1 VRDDVMI
8 RLSEIRPRFFMNSVI
23 FLGLLSAAP
32 PWVQTGFT
40 SEDSNKPQAESGE
53 DRLDA
58 LHKKAKAARG
68 ERKLAEVERLRL
80 TRRKLISDFP
90 GSSPWRR
97 GMIAIKEAEKAVE
110 LMEYE
115 KACQILEAAW
125 KPFAAMPSP
134 KIVMGDVPV
143 QLFFATEAAR
153 MVDPNR
159 AYVAPDRLRQML
171 ERAAADDPCQIEAV
185 AALAFLNRPDA
196 GESFQRQNDRESIR
210 ARNDRLISISGG
222 TDSGGQIL
230 PWAAAVEFL
239 RAKSTSFVLGDID
252 YLETFLDPRTQLAG
266 TNRHGQAWCLTLGGG
281 ILGLSTE
288 RSGVRVQE
296 VIAVDSYDRDRR
308 IWRNLRPQILVV
320 SAAVA
325 DADAD
330 AEPWRIKQSAVQS
343 RLASL
348 LIDLE
353 AEVERNGDSA
363 LVAIARRF
371 TPDVVAGVEQI
382 RNGTW
387 KNGPPPGSPI
397 AAVLRQAATEFGV
410 LSSNRP
416 NEAALAAQAKKD
428 IEALLEDCTIV
439 EEIKASLSN
448 SGLPS
453 VADNTALRQFVER
466 PAFSQ
471 ESAEPNTESDTE
483 APSDADGFGGP
494 RQRAPLRSAQLRAEL
509 LDALARAELLA
520 SVQAYQTDDAGLPL
534 VKVVRERAEAMR
546 QRLEQAGEELT
557 PMQRRLV
564 AHINDATSRLEK
576 IFAKVEAAEVLTL
589 DDFTTMRRQLEI
601 VRLSVL
607 NLEFPEG
614 DRLGERILTLTKVF
628 DRVVK
633 PVEIR
638 ARVLGLAAGKPP
650 VRSWRIGAVDWKFY
664 DFGSVGARDA
674 AFLVDMFPPLVLAAS
689 DLDAVS
695 QHLKD
700 GGQNPAAPEL
710 KPGSASAGSLI
721 PLVDIRKRL
730 RVRITSPSTT
740 IVKIV
745 LVESNGNPP
754 ARGPQTLLNEQGQ
767 PYLLLDDNGV
777 SRPMRLDFEAG
788 RLVVEYPGVEGHI
801 PIGIS
806 ANSAAESRFIRDNRG
821 YRISAAPRN
830 RPGVFR
836 IVAANGEEVDGS
848 FHSVAD
854 LVDLDRNIINEFL
867 PPGLMYAPSL
877 KSWQV
882 YREQLLRRSPDAR
895 IRWALPRP
903 VYRVDR

>member
-1 VRDDVMI
+1 MRDDAMI
-8 RLSEIRPRFFMNSVI
+8 RHSEMRPRFFMTSVI
-23 FLGLLSAAP
+23 FFGLLFAAAS
-32 PWVQTGFT
+32 WVQTGFT
-40 SEDSNKPQAESGE
+40 SEESNKPQAESGE

-58 LHKKAKAARG
+58 LHQNAKAARG
-68 ERKLAEVERLRL
+68 ERRLAEVERLRL
-80 TRRKLISDFP
+80 ARRKLISGFP
-90 GSSPWRR
+90 GSSPWRQ

-115 KACQILEAAW
+115 RACQILEAAW

-134 KIVMGDVPV
+134 RVVMGDVPV

-153 MVDPNR
+153 MLDPNR

-185 AALAFLNRPDA
+185 AALAFLTRPDA

-210 ARNDRLISISGG
+210 ARNDRLLSIGG
-222 TDSGGQIL
+222 GADSGGQIL

-239 RAKSTSFVLGDID
+239 RAKSTSFVLRDID

-281 ILGLSTE
+281 VLGLSTE
-288 RSGVRVQE
+288 RSGDRVQE
-296 VIAVDSYDRDRR
+296 VIAVDSYDRDRH

-325 DADAD
+325 DADA
-330 AEPWRIKQSAVQS
+330 EPWRIKQSAVQS
-343 RLASL
+343 RLKSL

-353 AEVERNGDSA
+353 AEVKRNGDSA

-416 NEAALAAQAKKD
+416 NEAELAAQAKKD
-428 IEALLEDCTIV
+428 IEALLKDCIIV

-453 VADNTALRQFVER
+453 VADNTALRQLVER

-471 ESAEPNTESDTE
+471 QSAEPDSESDTE
-483 APSDADGFGGP
+483 APSDTGGFGGP
-494 RQRAPLRSAQLRAEL
+494 RQRAPLRAAQLKAEL

-520 SVQAYQTDDAGLPL
+520 SVQAYQADDTGLPL
-534 VKVVRERAEAMR
+534 VRKVHERAEAMK

-557 PMQRRLV
+557 SMQRRLV
-564 AHINDATSRLEK
+564 AQINDATSRLEK

-589 DDFTTMRRQLEI
+589 ADFTTMRRQLEI
-601 VRLSVL
+601 VLLSVL
-607 NLEFPEG
+607 NLEFQEG
-614 DRLGERILTLTKVF
+614 KHLGERLLMLTKVF
-628 DRVVK
+628 DGVVK
-633 PVEIR
+633 PAEIR

-650 VRSWRIGAVDWKFY
+650 VRSWKIGAVGWRFY

-745 LVESNGNPP
+745 LVESNDNPP